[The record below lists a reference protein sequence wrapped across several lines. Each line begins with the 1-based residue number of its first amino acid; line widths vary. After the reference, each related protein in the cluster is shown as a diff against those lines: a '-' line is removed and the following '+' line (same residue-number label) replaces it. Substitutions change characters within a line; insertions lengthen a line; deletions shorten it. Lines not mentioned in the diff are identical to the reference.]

1 MKKVT
6 SLNHLKTLCNINGF
20 AEFYIII
27 ANGLAKSSKRIRY
40 YPNSKTFDIHNEI
53 DDSWQEDITQES
65 LYIVTKIP
73 ESIEKNALVYTG
85 FQLQGIE

>member
-1 MKKVT
+1 MEIVT
-6 SLNHLKTLCNINGF
+6 SLNHLKTLWNINGF

-27 ANGLAKSSKRIRY
+27 ANGLAKSCKRIKY
-40 YPNSKTFDIHNEI
+40 YPNSNTFDICNEI
-53 DDSWQEDITQES
+53 DESWQEDITEEN
-65 LYIVTKIP
+65 LYNVTKIP